1 MKKSLNPKMAKE
13 KITVIDD
20 SSSQEKLDGS
30 EDDSK
35 EVLKH
40 KKPVVSKDRSV
51 FTNTK
56 ISNIFMEIQNQM
68 IQEKQ

>member
-1 MKKSLNPKMAKE
+1 MKKLLNPKRAKE

-35 EVLKH
+35 EVLKG

-51 FTNTK
+51 FTDTK
-56 ISNIFMEIQNQM
+56 ISDIFMEIRNQM
-68 IQEKQ
+68 IQEQ

>member
-1 MKKSLNPKMAKE
+1 MKKLLNPKMAKE

-35 EVLKH
+35 EVLKG
-40 KKPVVSKDRSV
+40 KKLVVSKDRSV
-51 FTNTK
+51 FTDTN

-68 IQEKQ
+68 IQEQ